1 MRGGFTTL
9 ENWINVLMMS
19 REGDEPAVV
28 VAVMR
33 LVGGGEVCF
42 SQQSIMHD
50 KFVCHCGIIISA
62 GTT

>member
-19 REGDEPAVV
+19 REGDEPVV

-42 SQQSIMHD
+42 SQYSIMHD